1 MSAGKIHTSNYL
13 KGKWIKCSNQKNRLN
28 QYKNKTCIY
37 AVYMRQTYLRSRDTY
52 RLKVRGQKKVVHAN
66 GNQKKAL
73 VAILIADKIYFK
85 ITIIKDKE
93 GHYIMIKGSTQEDIR
108 VVNIYALNT
117 GVPQCIQKILTAI
130 KRETDSNTRIVRN
143 FNTPLLSM
151 DK

>member
-1 MSAGKIHTSNYL
+1 MLQPKDRD
-13 KGKWIKCSNQKNRLN
+13 QLN

-66 GNQKKAL
+66 GNQKKAAA
-73 VAILIADKIYFK
+73 AILIADKIYFK
-85 ITIIKDKE
+85 MTIIKDKE
-93 GHYIMIKGSTQEDIR
+93 GHYIMINGSTQEEDIR
-108 VVNIYALNT
+108 VVNIYALNI
-117 GVPQCIQKILTAI
+117 GVPQCIQQILTAI
-130 KRETDSNTRIVRN
+130 KRETDSNTMIVRN